1 MATRKSGSSKPRST
15 STRSRSSRSA
25 AKPKAQKEAKGTKTT
40 KPTATPAAKAEPA
53 PKATEP
59 IKKAAAA
66 AAPAPAAKPAAEA
79 KKPEPKKEPAAKAAA
94 PKAEAP
100 KAAAPK
106 AEPKPAAK
114 AAAKAEAPAAKKS
127 EPAAKAEP
135 APKATEPIKKAA
147 AAAAPAPAAKPAAE
161 AKKPEPK
168 KEPAAKAAA
177 PKAEAPKAAASKAE
191 PKPAAKAAAKAEEP
205 KTAPAAKAEP
215 KAAAPAAKPA
225 APAAKPEPKP
235 AAEEKKPAPKAE
247 APKEEPKAAKAE
259 PAAKPAPAK
268 KEEPVKKA
276 GAPKAAPAAKE
287 EPAPKAEAA
296 PAAKPAVKDEAPAK
310 PAPKPAVAKA
320 ELKMKKAAEPEKAE
334 KPAEKPAK
342 AEAKSEEPK
351 AAPVPA
357 AKEETAPEPSEEEPK
372 AEEAPAPEPE
382 PEPEPLPQPRRS
394 IAFIGS
400 ECYPFVKTGGLG
412 DVMYALPKAL
422 VKQNCDVKVILPRYA
437 CIKQEWQE
445 KMVYKGAFQMDLC
458 SDGRQ
463 FYVGIMEY
471 VSPDGVVYDF
481 IDNQDFFTN
490 GNPYTNLVD
499 DIPRYCYFN
508 KAALSALLFLDWIPD
523 IIHCHD
529 WQAALVP
536 VYLRTLFENTEL
548 GRSKTMITIHNLRFQ
563 GKYNIPTIKYWSGLP
578 DYVFNKDVMQEDWT
592 EANML
597 KGGLTY
603 ADMITTVSGTY
614 AGEIQTPEY
623 GEGLD
628 AHLRYHSG
636 KLRGIV
642 NGIDYDI
649 WNPATDKLLDAPY
662 DTKNVLEAKKE
673 NKKALQEEL
682 GLEQDEGKMVI
693 GLISRLTS
701 QKGLDL
707 VTSVMEQLIDGNTQV
722 VVLGTGEPQYEDSFR
737 WFENA
742 HKGTVCSSIMY
753 DEARSHHIYAGA
765 DALLVPSRFEPC
777 GLTQL
782 IAMHYGTIPVVRE
795 TGGLK
800 DTVEPYNMFEDS
812 GNGFTF
818 DRYEPGLLLDAIN
831 RTKTL
836 YFTSRESW
844 DKMVV
849 RDMEKD
855 VSWTLSASQYRDL
868 YLQLTQY

>member
-40 KPTATPAAKAEPA
+40 KPAATPAAKAEPA
-53 PKATEP
+53 PKTTEP

-79 KKPEPKKEPAAKAAA
+79 KKPEPKKKSATKAAA

-114 AAAKAEAPAAKKS
+114 AEAPAAKKS
-127 EPAAKAEP
+127 EPEAK
-135 APKATEPIKKAA
+135 
-147 AAAAPAPAAKPAAE
+147 AAPAPK
-161 AKKPEPK
+161 
-168 KEPAAKAAA
+168 
-177 PKAEAPKAAASKAE
+177 
-191 PKPAAKAAAKAEEP
+191 
-205 KTAPAAKAEP
+205 
-215 KAAAPAAKPA
+215 AAPAAKPA
-225 APAAKPEPKP
+225 AKV
-235 AAEEKKPAPKAE
+235 APKAE
-247 APKEEPKAAKAE
+247 
-259 PAAKPAPAK
+259 
-268 KEEPVKKA
+268 
-276 GAPKAAPAAKE
+276 APKAAPAAKE
-287 EPAPKAEAA
+287 EPTPKAEAA
-296 PAAKPAVKDEAPAK
+296 PAAKPAVKEEAPAK

-320 ELKMKKAAEPEKAE
+320 EPEPKKAAEPEKAE
-334 KPAEKPAK
+334 KPAKKPAK
-342 AEAKSEEPK
+342 AEAKPEKPK

-357 AKEETAPEPSEEEPK
+357 AKEETAPEPDGEEPK
-372 AEEAPAPEPE
+372 AEEAPAPKPE

-499 DIPRYCYFN
+499 DIPRYSYFD

-536 VYLRTLFENTEL
+536 VYLRTLFQNTEL
-548 GRSKTMITIHNLRFQ
+548 ARSKTMITIHNLRFQ

-682 GLEQDEGKMVI
+682 GLEQDDDKMVI

-707 VTSVMEQLIDGNTQV
+707 VTSAMEQLIDGNTQV

-831 RTKTL
+831 RAKTL